1 MGDFIRKNGLVLAAV
16 VLGVAALIFYVVVVR
31 TAGGRRAKLISDV
44 RKRHQDLKEAASRI
58 PHPNP
63 DDIERVRQAAEE
75 STRRTEN
82 ALGYFL
88 RQRRDGHTRRFYT
101 APYAPQR
108 KQISL
113 AFEWNEEYL
122 RRAERLAKIL
132 QEAGIGTVGL
142 SLPRYTGAGLPDNIW
157 ITRAMLVY
165 WLHKDL
171 VDLLTN
177 REPQNV
183 EEYLRNQGD
192 VGVKTLYDLVRN
204 RNPREPRTTLVRLV
218 REGRLSHKDLKDLL
232 KDILW
237 GEDGWHL
244 KRLLSRYPLRPDAA
258 VLQRL
263 ESGDLSAA
271 ESAVLKK
278 VRAKQPLDAAGR
290 ETFRRLLARRNA
302 LQTVWDAVKAQVI
315 TSTQRTVLDDLARD
329 KDYRRLCDFANDLRF
344 VRYRSD
350 LQWVFENRGETAL
363 VDFIKH
369 PAEMKGKLATLID
382 ASPEWDLPRVARIIG
397 AVYSIADERTYEA
410 FLKNHGTPWIRLTGL
425 QVSTTAETAAA
436 FREEVAAPEEMEPG
450 RPGVPEPGTGA
461 QPAQPTE
468 PFPVV
473 NDIYYAIPFKLTVN
487 IEFQQIPAFLRRLYQ
502 LDWCIQINSL
512 DVLKTAGAATTTVE
526 LRRRPEEP
534 MEEFEEPPFGEPP
547 PEEETGPVEA
557 RAQRQRIV
565 SLQLS
570 GVAHSFYPLIRERE
584 KKESQ
589 RQP

>member
-1 MGDFIRKNGLVLAAV
+1 LFAPP
-16 VLGVAALIFYVVVVR
+16 
-31 TAGGRRAKLISDV
+31 AGAGRNSSPTS
-44 RKRHQDLKEAASRI
+44 AS
-58 PHPNP
+58 
-63 DDIERVRQAAEE
+63 AT

-122 RRAERLAKIL
+122 RRAENLTKIL
-132 QEAGIGTVGL
+132 QEAGIGAVGFN
-142 SLPRYTGAGLPDNIW
+142 LPRYTGAGLPDDIW
-157 ITRAMLVY
+157 ITRAMLLY

-171 VDLLTN
+171 VDVLTN
-177 REPQNV
+177 REPANV

-204 RNPREPRTTLVRLV
+204 RNPREPRTTLLALV
-218 REGRLSHKDLKDLL
+218 RQGKLTPKDLKDLL

-244 KRLLSRYPLRPDAA
+244 QRLFARYPLRPDAA
-258 VLQRL
+258 ALQRL

-278 VRAKQPLDAAGR
+278 VRTKQPLDAAGR
-290 ETFRRLLARRNA
+290 ETFRHLLARRNA
-302 LQTVWDAVKAQVI
+302 LKTIWDAVEDQVV
-315 TSTQRTVLDDLARD
+315 TSTQRTVLEDLARD
-329 KDYRRLCDFANDLRF
+329 KDYRRLCDFTNDLRF

-350 LQWVFENRGETAL
+350 LLWVFENRGETAL
-363 VDFIKH
+363 VDFVKH

-410 FLKNHGTPWIRLTGL
+410 LLKNHGTPWIRLTGL
-425 QVSTTAETAAA
+425 QVQVSTTAETAAT
-436 FREEVAAPEEMEPG
+436 FGEELAGPEEMVPGHPGALEPG
-450 RPGVPEPGTGA
+450 VAA

-473 NDIYYAIPFKLTVN
+473 NDIYYAIPFRLTVN

-502 LDWCIQINSL
+502 LDWGIQINSL
-512 DVLKTAGAATTTVE
+512 DVLKTAGTAATTVE

-534 MEEFEEPPFGEPP
+534 MEEFEEPPFGEPL
-547 PEEETGPVEA
+547 PEEEEAGPVEA
-557 RAQRQRIV
+557 TAQRQRIV